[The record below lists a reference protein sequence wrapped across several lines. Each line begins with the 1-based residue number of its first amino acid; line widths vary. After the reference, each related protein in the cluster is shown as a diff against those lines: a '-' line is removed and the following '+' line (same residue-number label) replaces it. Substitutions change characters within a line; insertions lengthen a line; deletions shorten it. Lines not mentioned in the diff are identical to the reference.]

1 MNALRTTEDA
11 ASLLLV
17 PTYLAASVVPVILA
31 TPATDLPAHV
41 RSFAAIFHSGMIFK
55 RLDTQN
61 SQNSRFVS
69 VHFNFWIFYRASA

>member
-11 ASLLLV
+11 ASLQLV

-41 RSFAAIFHSGMIFK
+41 RSFAAISHSVMIFK
-55 RLDTQN
+55 RSGAQTRPEFAF
-61 SQNSRFVS
+61 RFGA
-69 VHFNFWIFYRASA
+69 FQFFCKF